1 MDLSHLFQY
10 SLFTKFISET
20 SCPYYIFILY
30 GGWVLLQNTP
40 RSIYNRI
47 EEWLIEHLFDKDE
60 SSLIIPYHVKS
71 FVSGSTRYSK
81 TLYSERFLAINHY
94 INTHKTTIFSL
105 IEHMNFENSSWYDET
120 VSGFVLFPSNSQK
133 ICIHPEL
140 HIYMELVQE
149 KEAQDESK
157 EKQVQA
163 SSSKQFTFRLS
174 KPGKGNLSV
183 VSKFVES
190 CVTTYLDYLEEKQK
204 KQTIYEYERSRKDD
218 DGYLSLCFQESPF
231 HSNKTFDNLF
241 IANKDAILKSIR
253 EFSKYNPN
261 KNDVEAR
268 YKRQGIPYK
277 RTYLLHGPPGTG
289 KSSLIKAFLNETG
302 RHCIMVP
309 WSRIKTASDFT
320 NLCRTHYKKLTQKDV
335 ILVFEDFDANSSKT
349 VKAREALQEPVKKNE
364 DTDKKE
370 ENIVKNT
377 LETMMK
383 MSTVPLEKEDEFT
396 LECVLNTLDGV
407 HELYDAV
414 IVFTTNDIGALDPAF
429 LRPGRIDQII
439 HMDLAGPPIIKKM
452 VEHFFQEKSEK
463 VWDISPDFKIAPAY
477 VQEICIRNGSKG
489 IDACLDDLYEQRKLS
504 SSL

>member
-1 MDLSHLFQY
+1 
-10 SLFTKFISET
+10 
-20 SCPYYIFILY
+20 
-30 GGWVLLQNTP
+30 
-40 RSIYNRI
+40 
-47 EEWLIEHLFDKDE
+47 
-60 SSLIIPYHVKS
+60 
-71 FVSGSTRYSK
+71 
-81 TLYSERFLAINHY
+81 
-94 INTHKTTIFSL
+94 
-105 IEHMNFENSSWYDET
+105 MNFENSHWYDET
-120 VSGFVLFPSNSQK
+120 VSGFVLFPSHSQSV
-133 ICIHPEL
+133 CIHPEL
-140 HIYMELVQE
+140 DIYIELVQE
-149 KEAQDESK
+149 KEVQDESK
-157 EKQVQA
+157 EKQVKA

-174 KPGKGNLSV
+174 KPGKAHLSTL
-183 VSKFVES
+183 SKFIES
-190 CVTTYLDYLEEKQK
+190 CVTAYTEYLEDKQK

-218 DGYLSLCFQESPF
+218 DGFLSLCFQESPF

-241 IANKDAILKSIR
+241 IENKCAILKSIR

-261 KNDVEAR
+261 KKEVEAR

-320 NLCRTHYKKLTQKDV
+320 NLCRTHHKKLTQKDV

-349 VKAREALQEPVKKNE
+349 IKAREALQEPVKKDEN
-364 DTDKKE
+364 DTNKKE
-370 ENIVKNT
+370 ENFLKNT
-377 LETMMK
+377 LENMVK
-383 MSTVPLEKEDEFT
+383 FSTLPLEKDDEFT

-414 IVFTTNDIGALDPAF
+414 IVFTTNDIGSLDPAF

-463 VWDISPDFKIAPAY
+463 IWDIHPNCKVAPAHI
-477 VQEICIRNGSKG
+477 QEICIRNCSKG
-489 IDACLDDLYEQRKLS
+489 IDAFFDDLYEQSKLS